1 MPDWLI
7 ASGWCNGLLTVQ
19 MSGIERGIDALG
31 PCNLGLVVD
40 LVIIVPILG
49 PIGQICP
56 SGVPQ

>member
-7 ASGWCNGLLTVQ
+7 TSSWHNGLLTVQ
-19 MSGIERGIDALG
+19 ISGIERGIAALR

-49 PIGQICP
+49 AMEA
-56 SGVPQ
+56 